1 MQSSELL
8 HHEPPNK
15 GVATVAVVA
24 AVEAQVV
31 VLSVR
36 MVLQVV
42 VLTIRAKI
50 CADALA
56 LSLI

>member
-1 MQSSELL
+1 M
-8 HHEPPNK
+8 
-15 GVATVAVVA
+15 VAVVAAVEAQVVVA

-42 VLTIRAKI
+42 V
-50 CADALA
+50 
-56 LSLI
+56 

>member
-1 MQSSELL
+1 
-8 HHEPPNK
+8 
-15 GVATVAVVA
+15 VATVAVVA

>member
-1 MQSSELL
+1 M
-8 HHEPPNK
+8 
-15 GVATVAVVA
+15 VAVVA

-42 VLTIRAKI
+42 VRAKI

-56 LSLI
+56 LSYPSGVQVNRSSRRP